1 VYLCVCVCEANP
13 ERDALRPEGPSQE
26 NEERGM
32 DWRQERGKGERER
45 ARARERKRE
54 RERIEIVECVHTCDR
69 VCERESIEQQSQHL
83 NPDKV
88 NT

>member
-1 VYLCVCVCEANP
+1 MYLCVCVCEANP

-54 RERIEIVECVHTCDR
+54 RENRDR
-69 VCERESIEQQSQHL
+69 RVRAYVRSSVRAREH
-83 NPDKV
+83 
-88 NT
+88 